1 MNGTSAKKHCGDG
14 PVTIG
19 THDGT
24 FHCDEVLACW
34 MLKQLPQYKEA
45 EIVRTRDPAKLSTC
59 EIVVDVGAVYDAEA
73 LRFDHHQRTFD
84 GTMKSLGGG
93 KWETKLSSAGL
104 VYLHFGIDVIA
115 QLTKITD
122 KVVLRRLYD
131 KIYERFIEEVD
142 AVDNGIEQY
151 SGTPRY
157 HSTTNLGHRIGGLNP
172 PWNCTNPDPQRAFN
186 KAMEVCGSELTDR
199 INYYKDAWI
208 PARTL
213 VEEAIQ
219 DRFNVHSS
227 GEIIVFK
234 HSGCPWKEHLFD
246 IEEELNFPGAIK
258 FVLYQ
263 DQHLNWRVQCVP
275 ESLGSF
281 NSRCPL
287 VEKWRGLRD
296 ETLSKMSGIP
306 NGIFVHAS
314 GFIGGNKSYD
324 GALEMAKITL
334 TVSHDQEESGANT

>member
-1 MNGTSAKKHCGDG
+1 
-14 PVTIG
+14 
-19 THDGT
+19 
-24 FHCDEVLACW
+24 
-34 MLKQLPQYKEA
+34 
-45 EIVRTRDPAKLSTC
+45 
-59 EIVVDVGAVYDAEA
+59 
-73 LRFDHHQRTFD
+73 
-84 GTMKSLGGG
+84 MKSLGNG
-93 KWETKLSSAGL
+93 KWDTKLSSAGL
-104 VYLHFGIDVIA
+104 VYLHFGKDVIS

-122 KVVLRRLYD
+122 DVIVHRLYD

-142 AVDNGIEQY
+142 AVDNGIEQFT
-151 SGTPRY
+151 GTPKY
-157 HSTTNLGHRIGGLNP
+157 HVTTSLGARVGGLNP
-172 PWNCTNPDPQRAFN
+172 PWNCTDPDVQGAFDR
-186 KAMEVCGSELTDR
+186 AMEMCGTEFTDR
-199 INYYKDAWI
+199 VKYYQEAWI

-213 VEEAIQ
+213 VEEAIEA
-219 DRFNVHSS
+219 RFNVHSS

-246 IEEELNFPGAIK
+246 IEEELKIPGAIK

-275 ESLGSF
+275 ETLGSF
-281 NSRCPL
+281 QSRSPL

-296 ETLSKMSGIP
+296 DTLSKISGIP

-334 TVSHDQEESGANT
+334 TVAHAQQS